1 MQPVQHIPVM
11 GFPRARSPGG
21 LLPYRKVQQRHYHLV
36 DFVIS
41 PTLPIAPRKV
51 DNFRNAWKSW
61 TARRVQERVVAGLD
75 YAWTHGTK
83 SGRSLGRPRC
93 VFDRNAVHEM
103 RAGGQSWR
111 AIAAH
116 LRVGVGTV
124 RRAYER
130 KPMAREL
137 SGLVDAAGAVL

>member
-1 MQPVQHIPVM
+1 MHKVFAAIRAWHRPRQHHSL
-11 GFPRARSPGG
+11 FARWW
-21 LLPYRKVQQRHYHLV
+21 R
-36 DFVIS
+36 DFVILL
-41 PTLPIAPRKV
+41 PTWPLMHLFFSGPWDEGIGSLVAPAIV
-51 DNFRNAWKSW
+51 
-61 TARRVQERVVAGLD
+61 LD
-75 YAWTHGTK
+75 QIDDDLL
-83 SGRSLGRPRC
+83 RSLGGGRPPTVSHALLASQHRTH
-93 VFDRNAVHEM
+93 DRNAVHEM

-116 LRVGVGTV
+116 LGVGVGTV

>member
-1 MQPVQHIPVM
+1 MRMLDFVRQMRTAQFFDLVLD
-11 GFPRARSPGG
+11 
-21 LLPYRKVQQRHYHLV
+21 LLQRHAFASLV
-36 DFVIS
+36 
-41 PTLPIAPRKV
+41 APAIV
-51 DNFRNAWKSW
+51 
-61 TARRVQERVVAGLD
+61 LD
-75 YAWTHGTK
+75 QIDDELL
-83 SGRSLGRPRC
+83 RSLGGGRPPTVSHALLASQHRTH
-93 VFDRNAVHEM
+93 DRNAVHEM

>member
-1 MQPVQHIPVM
+1 MEKLDSTPM
-11 GFPRARSPGG
+11 GKEMFTIIGAMAELERN
-21 LLPYRKVQQRHYHLV
+21 
-36 DFVIS
+36 VI
-41 PTLPIAPRKV
+41 
-51 DNFRNAWKSW
+51 
-61 TARRVQERVVAGLD
+61 QERVVAGLD
-75 YAWTHGTK
+75 YARTHGTK

-137 SGLVDAAGAVL
+137 SGLLDAAGAVL

>member
-1 MQPVQHIPVM
+1 
-11 GFPRARSPGG
+11 
-21 LLPYRKVQQRHYHLV
+21 
-36 DFVIS
+36 
-41 PTLPIAPRKV
+41 
-51 DNFRNAWKSW
+51 
-61 TARRVQERVVAGLD
+61 
-75 YAWTHGTK
+75 
-83 SGRSLGRPRC
+83 
-93 VFDRNAVHEM
+93 M

-116 LRVGVGTV
+116 RRVGVGTV